1 MRTINRPSAN
11 TYTHTYRKELFNLAE
26 YINTIKLCSTYSTA
40 SKYSNSRFLLVK
52 LVL

>member
-11 TYTHTYRKELFNLAE
+11 TYTHKYRKELFLAE
-26 YINTIKLCSTYSTA
+26 SINTIKLCSTYSTA
-40 SKYSNSRFLLVK
+40 SKYSDSRFLLVK